1 MRSTW
6 IPLLLA
12 SVACQDPPDDTQA
25 NCQLYQDNYCA
36 KQADCAV
43 EFDDIK
49 KSERAENEQACH
61 QTFASEGLACG
72 SLGSVSE
79 TFDQCIED
87 LDKWTCVQFYDVSSE
102 RRYIPKSCLNVLER

>member
-6 IPLLLA
+6 IPLLALA
-12 SVACQDPPDDTQA
+12 ACRDAPDDTQA

-43 EFDDIK
+43 EFGDIK
-49 KSERAENEQACH
+49 KAARDANEQACH
-61 QTFASEGLACG
+61 QDFAARGQGCG
-72 SLGSVSE
+72 DIGGVSE

-87 LDKWTCVQFYDVSSE
+87 LDKWTCVQFYDVSSS
-102 RRYIPKSCLNVLER
+102 RRYVPLSCVNLLSP